1 MVLPTLSRVFELLL
15 ITQLQRQISPH
26 IPPEQFGFL
35 KGSSTSDA
43 GVSLASAIT
52 TAINQRAEVRL
63 VALDIK
69 GAFDHVRWDGLL
81 KHLWSIGCRGRVF
94 RLFESYLSDR
104 YIRVVTPLD
113 LSDLYPVSAGV
124 PQGAIWS
131 PLLFNLYVRLLPSVP
146 KHCSVVGYADDHTLL
161 TIIPNKVNRI
171 TAAANLNANLAA
183 LCEYGHHWNIKF
195 APHKTFSLLISLK
208 SDISNHPPLLL
219 NETYIPE
226 VSSVR
231 ILGFLFDSSLTWQ
244 EHIDS
249 ALIRGKQ
256 CLGQLYR
263 CRSLLGSHGIA
274 TAYKSWIR
282 PMLEYGSILYSGA
295 ATTHL
300 NRLDSFQARVEN
312 MCGIT
317 FPPLTNRRNASILGL
332 TCRLLAGEG
341 RGNLQT
347 FCPKFRSPSL
357 RTSDRLHNYDPPSS
371 KSLQLPYI
379 RPFSSKLASS
389 NCHPMGLYS
398 SKYFDTGEGPRMED
412 CFKGHSA
419 IYNEHSYNY

>member
-1 MVLPTLSRVFELLL
+1 M
-15 ITQLQRQISPH
+15 
-26 IPPEQFGFL
+26 
-35 KGSSTSDA
+35 
-43 GVSLASAIT
+43 
-52 TAINQRAEVRL
+52 
-63 VALDIK
+63 
-69 GAFDHVRWDGLL
+69 RWDGLL

-113 LSDLYPVSAGV
+113 SSDLYPVSAGV

-131 PLLFNLYVRLLPSVP
+131 PSLFNLYVRLLPSVP

-171 TAAANLNANLAA
+171 TAAVNLNADLAA

-226 VSSVR
+226 ISSVR

-249 ALIRGKQ
+249 ALSRGKQ
-256 CLGQLYR
+256 YLGQLYR

-295 ATTHL
+295 AMTHL
-300 NRLDSFQARVEN
+300 NRLDSFQARIEN

-317 FPPLTNRRNASILGL
+317 FPPLTNCRNASILGL

-341 RGNLQT
+341 RGNLQI
-347 FCPKFRSPSL
+347 FCPKFRSPSF
-357 RTSDRLHNYDPPSS
+357 RTSDRLHNYDPASHLRLQNPCNFRTLDRFRRSWQAAIVTLWDS
-371 KSLQLPYI
+371 IPASILIQGKSQGWRTVLKDIQRFI
-379 RPFSSKLASS
+379 M
-389 NCHPMGLYS
+389 N
-398 SKYFDTGEGPRMED
+398 
-412 CFKGHSA
+412 
-419 IYNEHSYNY
+419 I